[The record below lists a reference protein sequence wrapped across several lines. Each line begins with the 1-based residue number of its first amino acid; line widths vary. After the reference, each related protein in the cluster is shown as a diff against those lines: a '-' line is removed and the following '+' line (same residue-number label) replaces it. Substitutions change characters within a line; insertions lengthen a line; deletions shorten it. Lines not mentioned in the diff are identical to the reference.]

1 MPVMFRVAFPGFD
14 SVVVKAALVTPTVV
28 LGNVSVA
35 GVKTACGA
43 VPLPLRAAVWGEPVA
58 LSATLIAAA
67 NAVAEVGVNVTEMV
81 QVAEAARVVPQ
92 VLVSA
97 NAEALAPVMEIPE
110 MFSVAFPGFERTVV
124 SAADVVPTAVAG
136 KVRLLGVST
145 ACGTGAAV
153 PVPLSDA
160 VCGEPVALSATEI
173 VAPNVAADSG
183 VKVTEIV
190 QVADAASVAPQ
201 VVVSAKSAGFA
212 PAIEMPVMLRVA
224 LPGFD
229 SVIVWAAEV
238 TFTVVLGK
246 VRVLG
251 ASSACGVG
259 TAVPVPLTVAVCGEP
274 VALSAT
280 AIAAV
285 NVATE
290 SGVKVTE
297 MVQVAEAAR
306 VAPQVVDSAKS
317 AGFAPAIEMPLM
329 FSVALPGFDSVIVWA
344 AEVTF
349 TVVLGNVS
357 TLGVSTACGVG
368 AAVPVPLRVTVWG
381 EPVTLSATLTEAVKL
396 ATDAGVKVTEMV
408 QVAAAA
414 SVAPQ
419 VVVSAKSEGFAP
431 VIDMPLMVSVPL
443 PGLESVMV
451 WAAEV
456 VPDVAE
462 NVSEA
467 GDRLTC
473 GAVPVPVS
481 ATVCVPELSRG
492 EVTLADDPELNDG
505 RVAPALSATEMV
517 ALSAVA
523 LAGVK
528 VTEIVQ
534 VVPAGSALPQL
545 FVWAKLLGLVPV
557 TEMPLIVSVAVPG
570 FDSVIV
576 CAAEVVPTGV
586 FAKASEVGVS
596 TACGVETGVP
606 VPVRV
611 AVCGEP
617 P

>member
-1 MPVMFRVAFPGFD
+1 
-14 SVVVKAALVTPTVV
+14 
-28 LGNVSVA
+28 
-35 GVKTACGA
+35 
-43 VPLPLRAAVWGEPVA
+43 
-58 LSATLIAAA
+58 
-67 NAVAEVGVNVTEMV
+67 
-81 QVAEAARVVPQ
+81 
-92 VLVSA
+92 
-97 NAEALAPVMEIPE
+97 
-110 MFSVAFPGFERTVV
+110 
-124 SAADVVPTAVAG
+124 
-136 KVRLLGVST
+136 
-145 ACGTGAAV
+145 
-153 PVPLSDA
+153 
-160 VCGEPVALSATEI
+160 
-173 VAPNVAADSG
+173 
-183 VKVTEIV
+183 
-190 QVADAASVAPQ
+190 
-201 VVVSAKSAGFA
+201 
-212 PAIEMPVMLRVA
+212 
-224 LPGFD
+224 
-229 SVIVWAAEV
+229 
-238 TFTVVLGK
+238 
-246 VRVLG
+246 
-251 ASSACGVG
+251 
-259 TAVPVPLTVAVCGEP
+259 
-274 VALSAT
+274 
-280 AIAAV
+280 
-285 NVATE
+285 
-290 SGVKVTE
+290 
-297 MVQVAEAAR
+297 
-306 VAPQVVDSAKS
+306 
-317 AGFAPAIEMPLM
+317 
-329 FSVALPGFDSVIVWA
+329 
-344 AEVTF
+344 
-349 TVVLGNVS
+349 
-357 TLGVSTACGVG
+357 
-368 AAVPVPLRVTVWG
+368 
-381 EPVTLSATLTEAVKL
+381 
-396 ATDAGVKVTEMV
+396 MV

-596 TACGVETGVP
+596 TACGVGTGVP

-617 P
+617 VALSATLIAAVSPAVAVAGVKVTEMVQVAAAASESGQLFVWAKLFAFAPVTVIPERINGAPPGFESWIVCAAEVAPTVVLGKVSDVGVSTACGPTPVPVSGTFWGEPVALSVKVTFAENAPTAGGVNVTITVQLEGPSVAPHALLKIENAPGFAPVMVTLLMFRVTLVGLLRMNDI